1 MRVLIIEDNL
11 DIQSNI
17 ADFLE
22 PEFVLDFAYNGDD
35 GLNLARTN
43 DYDVIVLDLNL
54 PRRDGIEVCR
64 VYKTEVAL
72 QAPILMLT
80 ARDTLDDKAEGFAAG
95 ADDYLT
101 KPFAL
106 RELKM
111 RIEALAK
118 RPRVMNTIKL
128 NYGGLVLEPS
138 SHTLSAN
145 SSSQQL
151 NKKETLIL
159 TLLLAAAPNPVPSST
174 ISYKIWGEEPPNSGA
189 LRTHIYNLRQ
199 ILADIQSGS
208 DTAVEIE
215 TDRSHGYRLN
225 IQEGS

>member
-22 PEFVLDFAYNGDD
+22 PEFVLDFAYNGDE

-64 VYKTEVAL
+64 AYKTEVAL

-118 RPRVMNTIKL
+118 RPRVMNAIKL
-128 NYGGLVLEPS
+128 SYGGLVLEPH

-145 SSSQQL
+145 STSQQL

-159 TLLLAAAPNPVPSST
+159 KLLLAAAPNPVPSST
-174 ISYKIWGEEPPNSGA
+174 ISYEIWGEEPPNSGA

-199 ILADIQSGS
+199 VLTDIQSGS
-208 DTAVEIE
+208 DAVVAIE

-225 IQEGS
+225 IPENS